1 MKYSEEQ
8 IEKALAIYN
17 EELQDVITREKEEL
31 LPQLILSIKGRRDK
45 LPGVQFSTGNIDDQ
59 YEIKSVEEDDNLIL
73 FQTWDDESNEEGIY
87 LVELSYD
94 QLKEIFYALE
104 NK

>member
-1 MKYSEEQ
+1 METWTGIHDPCSK
-8 IEKALAIYN
+8 
-17 EELQDVITREKEEL
+17 
-31 LPQLILSIKGRRDK
+31 
-45 LPGVQFSTGNIDDQ
+45 TGNIDDQ

-73 FQTWDDESNEEGIY
+73 FQTWDDESNEEEMY

-94 QLKEIFYALE
+94 QLKEIFYELE